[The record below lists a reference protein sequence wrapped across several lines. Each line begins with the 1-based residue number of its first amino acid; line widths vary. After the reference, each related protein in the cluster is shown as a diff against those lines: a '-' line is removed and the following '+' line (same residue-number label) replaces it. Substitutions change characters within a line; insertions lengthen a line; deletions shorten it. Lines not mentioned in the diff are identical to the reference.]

1 MLCIGNISS
10 NQEYLLFLPPPPHP
24 SPPSYKCRRAFQKW
38 WADVLA
44 GRRER
49 ERLERLRWLLER
61 LFADWMREAWRRWCL
76 LPPRAR
82 PTRRRRRKP
91 VTGGVAAKLRGRRE
105 PCECVMRMLKLNGPA
120 PFRCTHERHM
130 LNRMEDSVQL
140 LEDAAINIAEA
151 TDAHDDGGICEE
163 EEEEESDEDDGDY
176 GEDGD
181 PFERSVDTFDA
192 IPGGG
197 GVSGGGWTGMAGR
210 SGGNGKLIV
219 DLDRGWGVGRGRG
232 VLPQESSDGPT
243 TGTSS
248 GTGSGGK
255 RFDDVDDFG
264 EMKMGGRGGAG
275 SSRGEQKEGRRHG
288 SGRGGSS
295 GKVRSGSARGRGG
308 HGGSSGGRSGTLWD
322 AGAVLG
328 DPAAWNDG
336 GGDGGIGGGI
346 DSSTF
351 DDPLGFEEGGAGV
364 EAVDPLADLSSGA
377 LGDDG
382 NMVRGRGEGRV
393 MSGGG
398 GSSSVRTGSRDSGLR
413 RSVRSSRGSDRGSA
427 ARTSV
432 RSSAGKSNA
441 RSGAKSAPRSSQRSS
456 QRSSSKGGIMRG
468 SKTGGSSSKLQPTPW
483 REAFKCIVP
492 ECEKTCA
499 TKSAWESHMRMHET
513 QREREETATLRRS
526 LRQSR
531 TMTNEGDR
539 DDGGVGGGGEAWG
552 ERLTAST
559 PNPLRSSC
567 DGGEGGNGW
576 DGGGAPS
583 PPGTGPGTGSTSGAG
598 NRTAASLSGLPRRAL
613 WNSGAR
619 GAGGAGGVNMS
630 GISPAF
636 GVLSGSVRSS
646 QGGGQHP
653 HAQRRMSTRGPTAYP
668 VRNW

>member
-1 MLCIGNISS
+1 
-10 NQEYLLFLPPPPHP
+10 
-24 SPPSYKCRRAFQKW
+24 
-38 WADVLA
+38 VLA

-82 PTRRRRRKP
+82 PGRTRRRRRKP

-163 EEEEESDEDDGDY
+163 EEEGEEESDEDDGDY

-181 PFERSVDTFDA
+181 PFERSVDTFNA
-192 IPGGG
+192 NPGGG
-197 GVSGGGWTGMAGR
+197 WSE
-210 SGGNGKLIV
+210 GNGKLFV
-219 DLDRGWGVGRGRG
+219 DLDRGWGAGRGRG

-248 GTGSGGK
+248 GTGSGGE
-255 RFDDVDDFG
+255 RVDDVDDFG
-264 EMKMGGRGGAG
+264 EMKMGGTGGAG
-275 SSRGEQKEGRRHG
+275 SSRGEQKEERRRHG

-295 GKVRSGSARGRGG
+295 GKMRSGSDRGRGG
-308 HGGSSGGRSGTLWD
+308 GGGGGGGSSGALWD
-322 AGAVLG
+322 AGAILG
-328 DPAAWNDG
+328 GDAAWNDG
-336 GGDGGIGGGI
+336 GGDGGIGGGRDL

-351 DDPLGFEEGGAGV
+351 DDPL
-364 EAVDPLADLSSGA
+364 ADLSSSA

-393 MSGGG
+393 MSMSGGGGGGG
-398 GSSSVRTGSRDSGLR
+398 GSSSVRTESRDSGLR

-427 ARTSV
+427 ARTNV
-432 RSSAGKSNA
+432 RSSAGKSSA
-441 RSGAKSAPRSSQRSS
+441 RSGAKSAPRSSH
-456 QRSSSKGGIMRG
+456 RSSSKGENMRG

-513 QREREETATLRRS
+513 QREREETAALRRS

-531 TMTNEGDR
+531 TMANEGDSY
-539 DDGGVGGGGEAWG
+539 DGGGGGGEAQG

-567 DGGEGGNGW
+567 DGGNGW

-583 PPGTGPGTGSTSGAG
+583 PPGTGPGTGSTAGTG
-598 NRTAASLSGLPRRAL
+598 NRTAVSLSGLPRRAL

-619 GAGGAGGVNMS
+619 GAVGAGGVNMS